1 MLVTLG
7 AEGSYLLEEDGR
19 FRVIL
24 CREYGEGKD
33 LNRRWLRSILS
44 GADLLLS
51 VHGNSADDPAAR
63 GFEAYPALPDSSYHE
78 DSLRFARLLAGEM
91 GEAGAV
97 LRGDGG
103 IRYAYYDEA
112 GNKLLRDVPD
122 PELEGLPSFAMVQY
136 PRCPAVLAEQC
147 FVTNAE
153 DVADFAGEEGCARA
167 AACYYRAVC
176 AYFELEPKT

>member
-1 MLVTLG
+1 MG
-7 AEGSYLLEEDGR
+7 
-19 FRVIL
+19 
-24 CREYGEGKD
+24 
-33 LNRRWLRSILS
+33 LRPIPPS
-44 GADLLLS
+44 
-51 VHGNSADDPAAR
+51 
-63 GFEAYPALPDSSYHE
+63 PDSSYHE

-91 GEAGAV
+91 GEAGAA

-112 GNKLLRDVPD
+112 GNKLLRDAPD

-167 AACYYRAVC
+167 AACYYRAIC